1 MGRTMQQ
8 MMQKLLAKIEEMN
21 DNEEKAEVSMNA
33 SMKEQMQ

>member
-1 MGRTMQQ
+1 MQQ
-8 MMQKLLAKIEEMN
+8 MMQQLLTNMEEMN